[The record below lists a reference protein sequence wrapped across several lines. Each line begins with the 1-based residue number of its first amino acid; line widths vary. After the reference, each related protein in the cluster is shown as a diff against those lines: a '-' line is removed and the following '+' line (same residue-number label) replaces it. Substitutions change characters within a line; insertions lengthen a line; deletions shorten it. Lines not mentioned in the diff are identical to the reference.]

1 MGSMVRLFFGAPLA
15 VLVTGILFLLMAALI
30 FSDQVKIGEKGDT
43 ISINLNRKIVD
54 SSANRQAD
62 QFERPK
68 LDTPPPPPPA
78 INNSDFK
85 PELGA
90 VAVKAPS
97 FDAKVDLG
105 SGFNPDRDAQPLV
118 RIPPDF
124 PDRCKSNK
132 AGQVETVVV
141 EFDVTPDGQV
151 VNVRVISSTNSCLNR
166 NSIRAAQ
173 RWKYQPKIVDGE
185 AKPRYGVRTKF
196 SYRLED

>member
-1 MGSMVRLFFGAPLA
+1 MGSIVRLFFGAPLA
-15 VLVTGILFLLMAALI
+15 ILVTAALFLLMAGLI
-30 FSDQVKIGEKGDT
+30 FSDIVKVDEDSDT
-43 ISINLNRKIVD
+43 ISINLSRKITD
-54 SSANRQAD
+54 SSANRSAD
-62 QFERPK
+62 EFDRPK
-68 LDTPPPPPPA
+68 LDAPPPPPPA
-78 INNSDFK
+78 INNTDFK

-90 VAVKAPS
+90 VAVAAPS

-105 SGFNPDRDAQPLV
+105 TGFNPDRDAQPLV

-124 PDRCKSNK
+124 PDRCKSDK
-132 AGQVETVVV
+132 VGQVETVIV

-151 VNVRVISSTNSCLNR
+151 VNVKVISSTNTCLNR

-196 SYRLED
+196 SYRLEE